1 VGTKVT
7 ADTFTTVQPHGRRIT
22 KT

>member
-7 ADTFTTVQPHGRRIT
+7 PDTFTTVQPHGRRIT